1 MRLTAAVFVA
11 LASLVPCAQ
20 AQEEVTFPSAPGAR
34 FPAKEDVQGVLDL
47 PAGSSGKVPAVIVIH
62 TSGGYDR
69 QHNELYAAP
78 LRAAG
83 IATFGLVMHRARSS
97 QLPSYFIPHVFG
109 AFKYLV
115 AHPRIDPARI
125 GVMGMSLGGILSI
138 YAASELL
145 SAEHLGTGRF
155 SAHAALYPV
164 CWIHEAIA
172 SGQLPARSAAA
183 FRDVYARL
191 TGAPVKILA
200 GEKDEDDEPDSCQ
213 NFLAALSPEAR
224 KTVDLVMFPGAT
236 HAWDQGRTFQLY
248 EQVANKGKG
257 KTISIVYDPTATA
270 KGREAV
276 VEFFAKRLG
285 ASR

>member
-1 MRLTAAVFVA
+1 MQLAAAVL
-11 LASLVPCAQ
+11 LAFLSLACHAQ
-20 AQEEVTFPSAPGAR
+20 TEEVTFPTAPGSR
-34 FPAKEDVQGVLDL
+34 FPAKEDIQGVLDL
-47 PAGSSGKVPAVIVIH
+47 PAGSSGKVPVVVVIH
-62 TSGGYDR
+62 TAGGYDR

-83 IATFGLVMHRARSS
+83 IATLGLVVSRAHPS
-97 QLPSYFIPHVFG
+97 QLPSYYIPHVFG
-109 AFKYLV
+109 AFKYLA

-125 GVMGMSLGGILSI
+125 GVMGMSFGGILSI

-145 SAEHLGTGRF
+145 SAEHLGAGRF
-155 SAHAALYPV
+155 AAHAALYPV

-200 GEKDEDDEPDSCQ
+200 GEKDDDDEPDSCQ
-213 NFLAALSPEAR
+213 KFLAALSPEAR
-224 KTVDLVMFPGAT
+224 KTVDLVMFPGTT
-236 HAWDQGRTFQLY
+236 HAWDQGRTFQY
-248 EQVANKGKG
+248 FDRVANKGKG
-257 KTISIVYDPTATA
+257 GNVNVVFDPNVTA

-276 VEFFAKRLG
+276 VEFFAKHLG
-285 ASR
+285 ASK